1 MERISTNYTVSDYCA
16 GMERG
21 EIVVNKEY
29 QRSERVWPDIAR
41 SFLIETMLLG
51 FPMPKL
57 YLYSVVDLKKRK
69 TVKEIVDGQQRSM
82 AIWEFFEDKFMLSRK
97 LETEDFCG
105 KKFSELDDEWQQKF
119 ITYAISADLF
129 VSATDEEVRETF
141 RRMNSYTIPLNP
153 EEQRHAEFQGAFKWF
168 VNRIF
173 ASLLALLFPLTF
185 ANRLSNTPANL
196 FRSEPAPHTKS
207 LRTQRA
213 ARSQIAAITDF
224 ISKA

>member
-1 MERISTNYTVSDYCA
+1 MERVSTNYTVSDYCA
-16 GMERG
+16 AMDRG
-21 EIVVNKEY
+21 EIVVNREY

-82 AIWEFFEDKFMLSRK
+82 AIKEFFDDKFVLSRK
-97 LETEDFCG
+97 LEIEDFCG
-105 KKFSELDDEWQQKF
+105 KKFSELDPEWQQKF

-153 EEQRHAEFQGAFKWF
+153 EEQRHAEFQGVFKWF
-168 VNRIF
+168 VHRIAKANQGIF
-173 ASLLALLFPLTF
+173 VRAGIFGDKPLV
-185 ANRLSNTPANL
+185 RMQDLKLSA
-196 FRSEPAPHTKS
+196 
-207 LRTQRA
+207 
-213 ARSQIAAITDF
+213 
-224 ISKA
+224 